1 MPIYLGPGL
10 GLGLGLGVRSPI
22 SLLLPCLLLCA
33 CPPEDPA
40 PGTPAPPPPEDLA
53 DLRPAE
59 DLLPA
64 PDLMPEEKPDPA
76 GLSVQVGRSGR
87 LLYLPDAR
95 GNTVPDF
102 SHAGYRG
109 GGVRLPT
116 APVKVTLSPPAGDSD
131 AAAAIQGAIDQ
142 VAALPP
148 DSEGIRGAV
157 LLRRGTYRIAGT
169 LRVRVGGIVLRGE
182 GEGTDGTVLVAAGT
196 GQRTLIQIGGT
207 GRWQEV
213 AGTRRSLT
221 ESYVPVGARSFA
233 VDSTAGLSVGDTVIV
248 HRPSTAAWIH
258 DIGMDMIPPRG
269 DGMPVTQ
276 WAEGS
281 KDLLYDRVI
290 TGIRDGR
297 VTVDAPLTNAF
308 EQKYG
313 GGGIY
318 KYTYAGRIAQVGV
331 EDLRGDSDYKS
342 ATDEDHGWT
351 FIALDS
357 VQNAWVQRVTAIHYG
372 LSAVRTGD
380 GARWVTVQDCTN
392 LDPISI
398 IDGSRR
404 YAFNLDGGQLILFQ
418 RNRAVKGRHDFVSG
432 ATVPG
437 PNVFLQGVAE
447 QAYSEAGPH
456 QRWAAG
462 TLYDNIK
469 TSGSAAAL
477 SVYNR
482 SNLGTGHG
490 WAGANHVLWNSSSD
504 AMRCE
509 SPPTA
514 TNWCIGCVTPKRSG
528 ACKWESIGKAVA
540 PQSLYLAQL
549 RDRLGQQAVDNIS
562 K

>member
-1 MPIYLGPGL
+1 MAP
-10 GLGLGLGVRSPI
+10 
-22 SLLLPCLLLCA
+22 A
-33 CPPEDPA
+33 DQAPPQEDP
-40 PGTPAPPPPEDLA
+40 

-59 DLLPA
+59 DLRPT

-87 LLYLPDAR
+87 LLYLPDAL

-102 SHAGYRG
+102 SHAGYKG

-116 APVKVTLSPPAGDSD
+116 APIKVTLSPPAGD
-131 AAAAIQGAIDQ
+131 AGAAIQAAIDQ

-148 DSEGIRGAV
+148 DGEGIRGAV

-169 LRVRVGGIVLRGE
+169 LRIRAGGVVLRGE
-182 GEGTDGTVLVAAGT
+182 GQGTDGTVLVAAGT

-207 GRWQEV
+207 GSWQEV

-221 ESYVPVGARSFA
+221 ESYVPVGARSFT
-233 VDSTAGLSVGDTVIV
+233 VDSAAGLAVGDPVIV
-248 HRPSTAAWIH
+248 HRPSTAAWIR
-258 DIGMDMIPPRG
+258 DIGMDMIPPRA
-269 DGMPVTQ
+269 DGMPITQ

-281 KDLLYDRVI
+281 KDLRFDRVI
-290 TGIRDGR
+290 TAISDRR

-313 GGGIY
+313 GGTLY

-342 ATDEDHGWT
+342 ATDEDHGWV
-351 FIALDS
+351 FIALDA
-357 VQNAWVQRVTAIHYG
+357 VQNAWVQRITAVHFG

-380 GARWVTVQDCTN
+380 GAKWVTVQDCTN

-398 IDGSRR
+398 IDGGRR
-404 YAFNLDGGQLILFQ
+404 YSFNLDGGQLILFQ
-418 RNRAVKGRHDFVSG
+418 RNRAAKGRHDFVSG
-432 ATVPG
+432 STVPG

-462 TLYDNIK
+462 TLYDSIQ

-490 WAGANHVLWNSSSD
+490 WAGANHVIWNSSSD
-504 AMRCE
+504 SMRCE

-528 ACKWESIGKAVA
+528 ACKWESFGKAVM

-549 RDRLGQQAVDNIS
+549 RDRLGAQAVDQIAR
-562 K
+562 